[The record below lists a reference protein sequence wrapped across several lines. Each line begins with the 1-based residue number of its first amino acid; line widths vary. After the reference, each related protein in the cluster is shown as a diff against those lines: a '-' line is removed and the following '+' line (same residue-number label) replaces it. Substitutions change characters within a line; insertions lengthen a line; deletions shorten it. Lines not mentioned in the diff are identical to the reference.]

1 MIALTPPSPK
11 LAAMCV
17 VVFLILVLG
26 YFGAVAESVFGAEA
40 PQSFA
45 DLKADV
51 DLDIEDGE
59 FEIMFTFTLGAG
71 SNGIDPAAETVG
83 LQVSGGR
90 AAFSV
95 TIPAGSF
102 KKDGSGR
109 FTFQGTINKVRMV
122 ALIRQLR
129 GNTFEFEIEGER
141 VDLKG
146 VANPVT
152 VSLTIGDD
160 SGSRS
165 GRAKI
170 E

>member
-1 MIALTPPSPK
+1 MIVLIPRSQKSVRMFCSVVSLT
-11 LAAMCV
+11 
-17 VVFLILVLG
+17 LILG
-26 YFGAVAESVFGAEA
+26 YFSVFGAET
-40 PQSFA
+40 PQPFA

-59 FEIMFTFTLGAG
+59 FELMFTFTLGAG
-71 SNGIDPAAETVG
+71 SNGIDPAAETVS
-83 LQVSGGR
+83 LQVSGGK

-102 KKDGSGR
+102 KKDKSGQ
-109 FTFQGTINKVRMV
+109 FMFQGTINKVRM
-122 ALIRQLR
+122 AASIRPLR
-129 GNTFEFEIEGER
+129 GNTFQFEIEGER
-141 VDLKG
+141 VDLKR

-152 VSLTIGDD
+152 VDLAIGDD

-165 GRAKI
+165 VRAKI